1 VLETKL
7 DPPPARPGLVE
18 RASLLR
24 RMLGEGA
31 AVIVVGAPAG
41 YGKTVLM
48 AQYAAVT
55 DRRIAWISLGSDDSD
70 PVLLALELA
79 TAIDR
84 VAPVDDRVFA
94 SLGSPAPALERVVL
108 PGLVNGLRAA
118 GHVALA
124 LDDLH
129 LVEGPRSRAVL
140 TFLCEHLPPGAQLLV
155 ACRDT
160 SILPL
165 GRLRVRGGLLE
176 LDWRDLALDRD
187 EADGLLRATGAPQEG
202 EGLDAILERT
212 EGWPAG
218 VYLAALALRD
228 GADGHRPAIGVA
240 GDDRV
245 MIDYLSGELLT
256 RLPPDRLSFLLRTSI
271 LDRLSAPL
279 CDAVLDREDSAQV
292 IAELEGSNLF
302 VQPLDR
308 RRRWYRYHQLFRDA
322 LRAEL
327 ERREP
332 RSAPSL
338 HRRASRWHEHDG
350 TPEEA
355 VHHALAA
362 RDMDRA
368 TELVVRRARELVNVG
383 RLATVL
389 RWLGAFREDEV
400 GRSGPLAMTGAWGML
415 LSGERERARWYVAVA
430 AGATWHGLG
439 VMGEPTL
446 EAAVALIKAVA
457 GWEGVSRMHADALD
471 AYRLLPAG
479 HPAHEPASLALG
491 CSLLMLGRTEQAV
504 PFLEEAAALG
514 AARATASL
522 VAEGVLAQIAL
533 DEGRV
538 EAAEARVDAGLA
550 MIADLGL
557 GESIASVGGHRG
569 RLPQV
574 RPRRPRAGAP
584 SPRGGGLGAAADGG
598 AAVVVDPGARP
609 ARPRRAR
616 DRRPRRRGIAAAGR
630 PAGAEPLP
638 RRGRAPPPAHP
649 RGARPRA
656 RPGRPGRDRR
666 AAHGRGA
673 PGARAPP
680 DPSLHGRDR
689 RGAPHL
695 AEHGEGAPEDDLP
708 EARRRHPRRRGRA
721 RDPARAPAPGRPV
734 TRLGV
739 SAGRARPGPRRAGRP
754 RTRAPPAA
762 RRR

>member
-557 GESIASVGGHRG
+557 GESIAS
-569 RLPQV
+569 
-574 RPRRPRAGAP
+574 A
-584 SPRGGGLGAAADGG
+584 S
-598 AAVVVDPGARP
+598 VD
-609 ARPRRAR
+609 
-616 DRRPRRRGIAAAGR
+616 IAAACLRSGR
-630 PAGAEPLP
+630 GDRARARRHLEGAASALPRMAALPWWSIRGRVLLGRAALEIGDPDVAGSLLRDARRELSRYPDAGVLPRLLTREERALERARGGQGAIDEPLTAAELRVLELLP
-638 RRGRAPPPAHP
+638 THLSTAAIGEALHISRNTVKAHLRTIYRKLDVATRADAVE
-649 RGARPRA
+649 RA
-656 RPGRPGRDRR
+656 TR
-666 AAHGRGA
+666 HG
-673 PGARAPP
+673 
-680 DPSLHGRDR
+680 L
-689 RGAPHL
+689 L
-695 AEHGEGAPEDDLP
+695 
-708 EARRRHPRRRGRA
+708 
-721 RDPARAPAPGRPV
+721 
-734 TRLGV
+734 RLGD
-739 SAGRARPGPRRAGRP
+739 P
-754 RTRAPPAA
+754 
-762 RRR
+762 